1 MATISVTVPT
11 VTEYTVTPSR
21 TSPTTFFADRETRL
35 SEEAT
40 RIPEQNT
47 QATALNTF
55 KTQANAVR
63 DEVNGFKTAAETA
76 QGLAETAQAA
86 AELAETGAAESA
98 TASSDSADASE
109 VSRLAAEAILDNFDD
124 RYLGAKASDPTLDN
138 DGNALQ
144 SGALYYNTTSDEMKV
159 YDLTLTTWIS
169 ISYVPTTLTSLSDTN
184 LSTPSNGQVLSYDF
198 GTSKWVNTTPTS
210 VTVNNTL
217 TSTSTT
223 EALSA
228 NMGKTLEDSKQAT
241 LVSGTN
247 IRTINS
253 TSLVGSGNIVT
264 PDTITTV
271 NNTLTSTSTTEALS
285 ANMGKT
291 LKDAQDL
298 KAPAANPIFTGLIT
312 EQVSVSTLTLGATS
326 SVQTYTATGNFTIVD
341 DLASGEFVTFV
352 LTNATFLPTYP
363 TMTWWG
369 DVEPTLG
376 SIDKLFF
383 EKIGATLYGTHVG
396 SIA

>member
-1 MATISVTVPT
+1 MATITVTVPT

-228 NMGKTLEDSKQAT
+228 NMGKTL
-241 LVSGTN
+241 
-247 IRTINS
+247 
-253 TSLVGSGNIVT
+253 
-264 PDTITTV
+264 
-271 NNTLTSTSTTEALS
+271 
-285 ANMGKT
+285 
-291 LKDAQDL
+291 KDAQDL
-298 KAPAANPIFTGLIT
+298 KAPAANPVFTGLIT

-326 SVQTYTATGNFTIVD
+326 SVQTYTGIADHTFID
-341 DLASGEFVTFV
+341 DLASGEFVT
-352 LTNATFLPTYP
+352 LIYTNGGFTPTYP
-363 TMTWWG
+363 TITWWEG
-369 DVEPTLG
+369 VEPTLG
-376 SIDKLFF
+376 TTDKLFF
-383 EKIGATLYGTHVG
+383 EKIGATLYGSQVA

>member
-1 MATISVTVPT
+1 MATITVTVPT

-217 TSTSTT
+217 TSTSVQQKHLVLTWERHYKIVNKT
-223 EALSA
+223 
-228 NMGKTLEDSKQAT
+228 TLE
-241 LVSGTN
+241 SGTN
-247 IRTINS
+247 IKT
-253 TSLVGSGNIVT
+253 VGGVSILGAGNIAITGAGSKDFIASGAIDDGKVVYLNADGTVT
-264 PDTITTV
+264 MVSGITESIGTPV
-271 NNTLTSTSTTEALS
+271 VFES
-285 ANMGKT
+285 ANS
-291 LKDAQDL
+291 AE
-298 KAPAANPIFTGLIT
+298 I
-312 EQVSVSTLTLGATS
+312 S
-326 SVQTYTATGNFTIVD
+326 
-341 DLASGEFVTFV
+341 
-352 LTNATFLPTYP
+352 ATF
-363 TMTWWG
+363 
-369 DVEPTLG
+369 DSFNNKV
-376 SIDKLFF
+376 
-383 EKIGATLYGTHVG
+383 V
-396 SIA
+396 IAYQRWMVILALVQQ

>member
-21 TSPTTFFADRETRL
+21 TSPTTFFTDRETRL

-228 NMGKTLEDSKQAT
+228 NMGKTL
-241 LVSGTN
+241 
-247 IRTINS
+247 
-253 TSLVGSGNIVT
+253 
-264 PDTITTV
+264 
-271 NNTLTSTSTTEALS
+271 
-285 ANMGKT
+285 
-291 LKDAQDL
+291 KDAQDL
-298 KAPAANPIFTGLIT
+298 KAPAAKFTGIVT
-312 EQVSVSTLTLGATS
+312 APIVDTATLTNSSYSQATDATLG
-326 SVQTYTATGNFTIVD
+326 TGTHTFDFANGDAQELTMAGDITLAFSNFV
-341 DLASGEFVTFV
+341 SGKVCTMIIDAINWGAW
-352 LTNATFLPTYP
+352 TPTYP
-363 TMTWWG
+363 TGIYFAAKTKPELTAVG
-369 DVEPTLG
+369 R
-376 SIDKLFF
+376 DKLMVIKDKDDVY
-383 EKIGATLYGTHVG
+383 ELYVIGLDVG
-396 SIA
+396 IEV